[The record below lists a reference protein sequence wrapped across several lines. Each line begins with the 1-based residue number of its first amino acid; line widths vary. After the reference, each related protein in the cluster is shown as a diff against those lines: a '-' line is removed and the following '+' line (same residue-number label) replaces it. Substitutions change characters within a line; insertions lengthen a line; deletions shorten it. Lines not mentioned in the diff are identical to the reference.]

1 MLDEFSENY
10 FTGDTYHFLI
20 VYTSIRRRILKH
32 VFLFFIAH
40 AAAFDEPMDGVVY
53 GVAASLGYAAY
64 ENIEYVLYVDGEPS
78 FDIALL
84 RLLPILICYAV

>member
-1 MLDEFSENY
+1 
-10 FTGDTYHFLI
+10 
-20 VYTSIRRRILKH
+20 
-32 VFLFFIAH
+32 
-40 AAAFDEPMDGVVY
+40 MDGVVY

-84 RLLPILICYAV
+84 RAFTAIPLHALCGVIMGFLISQSMFEKNIII